1 MGETFPDGGFL
12 HAGQP
17 QAGKGLLA
25 ARLLVDQSEDQF
37 SLPSGIAT
45 VHNALDIRAVHQFL
59 QDAKLFFG
67 GRRHQILPLLR
78 QNGQVCNAPLDV
90 FGIVDI
96 GRSQFYQMP
105 DAPADE
111 ITVALV

>member
-17 QAGKGLLA
+17 QARNRLFA
-25 ARLLVDQSEDQF
+25 AGLLVDKSEDQF

-45 VHNALDIRAVHQFL
+45 VHNALHIRAVHQLL
-59 QDAKLFFG
+59 QNAKLLFG

-78 QNGQVCNAPLDV
+78 GKSAMLHLTYLA
-90 FGIVDI
+90 
-96 GRSQFYQMP
+96 S
-105 DAPADE
+105 
-111 ITVALV
+111 